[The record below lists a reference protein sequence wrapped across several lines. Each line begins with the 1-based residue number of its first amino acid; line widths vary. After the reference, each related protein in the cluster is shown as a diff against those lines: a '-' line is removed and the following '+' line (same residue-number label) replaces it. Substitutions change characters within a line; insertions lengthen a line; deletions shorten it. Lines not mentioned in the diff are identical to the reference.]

1 MRYFFFHQSFPGQYR
16 LLLRALA
23 KDPRND
29 VYFITQGATT
39 EIPGVKVFTYSP
51 PDVSALRLHTL
62 TAELDFNILTG
73 IAVAD
78 TCKALR
84 SRGITPDIMIGHGG
98 WGETL
103 FLKDV
108 FPDVPLL
115 TYFEFYYH
123 QRGVDADFDPEY
135 RSVFED
141 PHRLRIKNAVIQ
153 MAFDATDWGNS
164 PTQWQRS
171 LHPPEMRSRISVIHE
186 GIDTDLI
193 APNPGAVLQI
203 PGVPTPLTGKVP
215 VITYVARNLE
225 PYRGFH
231 RFMRSLPLIQ
241 KRHPDAITLIVG
253 GDGVSY
259 GTPPPPGSCFRE
271 EMLNELEGQLDLRR
285 IHFLGT
291 VDYAT
296 YLKVL
301 QVSSAHVYLTYPFVL
316 SWSFIEAMAAGCL
329 MIGSSTPP
337 VLEVIEDR
345 VNGLTVDFF
354 STEQLADAVTVAL
367 TETKLARALRARSL
381 DQARAEFSFRT
392 HAYPR
397 WQALI
402 SKLTG

>member
-1 MRYFFFHQSFPGQYR
+1 MRFFFFHQSFPGQYR
-16 LLLRALA
+16 LLAQALA
-23 KDPRND
+23 EDPRHE
-29 VYFITQGATT
+29 VFFITQGVTADV
-39 EIPGVKVFTYSP
+39 PGVEVVLYEK
-51 PDVSALRLHTL
+51 PDISALRLHTL

-73 IAVAD
+73 VAVAD
-78 TCKALR
+78 ACRALQG
-84 SRGITPDIMIGHGG
+84 RGVRPDIMIGHGG

-123 QRGVDADFDPEY
+123 RHGVDADFDPEFAA
-135 RSVFED
+135 VFED

-153 MAFDATDWGNS
+153 MAYDATDWGNS

-186 GIDTDLI
+186 GIDTTLV
-193 APNPGAVLQI
+193 APNPKAQLLLPGSSAVLDQR
-203 PGVPTPLTGKVP
+203 TP
-215 VITYVARNLE
+215 VITFVARNLE

-241 KRHPDAITLIVG
+241 KRNPEAITLVVG

-271 EMLNELEGQLDLRR
+271 VLLQELEGQLDLSR
-285 IHFLGT
+285 IHFLGK

-301 QVSSAHVYLTYPFVL
+301 QISSAHVYLTYPFVL

-329 MIGSSTPP
+329 MIGSETAP
-337 VLEVIEDR
+337 VLELLEDR
-345 VNGLTVDFF
+345 RNGLTVDFF
-354 STEQLADAVTVAL
+354 SAEQLAEAVTLAL
-367 TETKLARALRARSL
+367 TDKKLGRSLRARSL
-381 DQARAEFSFRT
+381 AQARAEFSFHSST
-392 HAYPR
+392 FPR

-402 SKLTG
+402 DKLIG

>member
-16 LLLRALA
+16 LLLKALVEE
-23 KDPRND
+23 PRNK
-29 VYFITQGATT
+29 VYFITQAVTT
-39 EIPGVKVFTYSP
+39 EIPGVEVVRYSP
-51 PDVSALRLHTL
+51 PDVQSLRLHTL

-73 IAVAD
+73 VAVAD
-78 TCKALR
+78 ACKALR
-84 SRGITPDIMIGHGG
+84 ARGIVPDIMIGHGG

-108 FPDVPLL
+108 FPDAPLL

-123 QRGVDADFDPEY
+123 QRGVDSDFDPEY

-141 PHRLRIKNAVIQ
+141 PHRLRIKNAVVQ

-171 LHPPEMRSRISVIHE
+171 LHPPEMRPRISVIHE
-186 GIDTDLI
+186 GIDTELV
-193 APNPGAVLQI
+193 APDPHAALAI
-203 PGVPTPLTGKVP
+203 PGRSARLTRKTPVL
-215 VITYVARNLE
+215 TYVARNLE

-241 KRHPDAITLIVG
+241 QLHPDAITLIVG

-271 EMLNELEGQLDLRR
+271 MLLAELEGQLDLDR
-285 IHFLGT
+285 IHFLGK

-301 QVSSAHVYLTYPFVL
+301 QISSAHVYLTYPFVL

-337 VLEVIEDR
+337 VLEVLEDR

-354 STEQLADAVTVAL
+354 STEQLADAVSLAL
-367 TETKLARALRARSL
+367 TDRKLARTLRMRSL
-381 DQARAEFSFRT
+381 AQARADFSFRSHT
-392 HAYPR
+392 LR
-397 WQALI
+397 GWQALI
-402 SKLTG
+402 RKLTE